1 MWIGVSLFRF
11 RSPHVNAIIRKR
23 VSGMRDIYYADN
35 RDLIKWGVL
44 LRLAEMF
51 DAARIV
57 HVAYYR
63 ESQFGPLIID
73 GQEFDVPQSVLAH
86 FRNLRT
92 IAAIQS
98 DVRVTVFDSVF
109 QDRAAYLQSV
119 QTIQSAFPQERC
131 IVFLDPDTG
140 LEPGHPG
147 LEHVL
152 GPEAAAIWTQM
163 KSGDVFVFYQHRS
176 RKPPAGQDW
185 FEPKRLQ
192 LAEAIGVPLD
202 TLKVATAPAIAPD
215 VAFYFA
221 QRAEQGE
228 APEGR
233 AAKLSE

>member
-1 MWIGVSLFRF
+1 MRLGVSRF
-11 RSPHVNAIIRKR
+11 RSRSHLVIAFIGKR
-23 VSGMRDIYYADN
+23 ASGVRDIYYADN

-51 DAARIV
+51 DAARVV

-63 ESQFGPLIID
+63 QSEFGPLIID
-73 GQEFDVPQSVLAH
+73 GQEFDVPASVLAH

-109 QDRAAYLQSV
+109 QDRTTYLQSV
-119 QTIQSAFPQERC
+119 LTIQSAFPQERC

-152 GPEAAAIWTQM
+152 GPEAAAIWTHM
-163 KSGDVFVFYQHRS
+163 KSGDVFVFYQHQFRD
-176 RKPPAGQDW
+176 PNW
-185 FEPKRLQ
+185 IELKRRQ

-202 TLKVATAPAIAPD
+202 ALKVATAPAIAQD

-221 QRAEQGE
+221 QRAEQGD
-228 APEGR
+228 APER
-233 AAKLSE
+233 QVAKLSE